1 MAQKPKLTTAQNL
14 QLKDLS
20 LQEKLNLLH
29 DWKKRGEITPQAF
42 EHFSNLWIRKES
54 KKAIQEKNALRRRP
68 DENLEK
74 PLRSAGKLAIECD
87 MNNLISRLRRNLNLY
102 ISERTTQICQLSALD
117 KEQFKKFV
125 SEYSR
130 ACRAAVN
137 RLLILG
143 LRYPDKELNQF
154 CSNFIQDNKKNPPY
168 IDYYFWGMLWE
179 DEDFVPLDAVR
190 LMLVKKEDMYEID
203 PCFDAAF
210 IRNVF
215 PLFEAQRDKE
225 ALRLAQ
231 AQMLEGKERERQ
243 VSRKMH
249 RLNAFNALIAAAQ
262 KVL

>member
-29 DWKKRGEITPQAF
+29 DWKKCGAITPQAF

-68 DENLEK
+68 GENLEK
-74 PLRSAGKLAIECD
+74 PLRSSSKLAVECD
-87 MNNLISRLRRNLNLY
+87 INNFISKLRRNLNLY
-102 ISERTTQICQLSALD
+102 ISERTTEICELSAQD
-117 KEQFKKFV
+117 KELFKKYIL
-125 SEYSR
+125 EYFR
-130 ACRAAVN
+130 ACRTAIN
-137 RLLILG
+137 QLLILG

-154 CSNFIQDNKKNPPY
+154 CSGFVRDNKKNPPFV
-168 IDYYFWGMLWE
+168 DYYFWGMLWE

-210 IRNVF
+210 IRNIF

-249 RLNAFNALIAAAQ
+249 RLNAFNTLIAAAQ